1 MLINFLIL
9 SNFINDPLNYSYIN
23 SQKHDFK
30 NSFQIYLASQNDD
43 TGNIAIVD
51 FRFILKK
58 SKAMKILGDRF
69 ISLES
74 EINNKMKKQQKYLKN
89 KELTL
94 KNEKKLTPL
103 KYKERLDLF
112 KKEVLA
118 IQKKFK
124 QERVILNNSFQNIQ
138 NDLKNRLAKIIKEFS
153 IKNQIH
159 IVFLKENVFLYNKS
173 SLDITNEV
181 LQIFDEKTKSL
192 KIIITSNESN

>member
-30 NSFQIYLASQNDD
+30 NSFQFYLASQNDN